1 VKNDYIEYEQ
11 INFYVMILKKIT
23 PENIDSLDWFDKVYI
38 LENPINNP
46 NENPKVSQILSFFEG
61 DSNFNLLD
69 DNFYCSNM
77 IRF

>member
-1 VKNDYIEYEQ
+1 
-11 INFYVMILKKIT
+11 MILKKNT
-23 PENIDSLDWFDKVYI
+23 PENIDSLNWFDTVYI

-46 NENPKVSQILSFFEG
+46 NENPKVFQILSFFEG
-61 DSNFNLLD
+61 DSKFNLFD

>member
-1 VKNDYIEYEQ
+1 
-11 INFYVMILKKIT
+11 MILKKIT